1 MPRISKVAIQFVRFR
16 NYIFFVMMVAAVV
29 SAFLIPRVAVNPDM
43 TKYLPPESSMKKGM
57 DRMAQTLPDLDVH
70 MRAINVMLTDT
81 SLVAAAPAVLDSL
94 TGNLVQE
101 SVKTKGNLTLFRYN
115 ITADTPVEDLRSTIS
130 AYYGD
135 KAVVEVDGD
144 NLVMSDISG
153 VLMVGF
159 IMIFIILLVM
169 CPSVVEVVLFLLT
182 TGIAVLVNMGT
193 NYFLGTV
200 SLVTHSLVGILQM
213 VLSMDYSVILMN
225 RYREEKRKGKW
236 RSYAMASAID
246 GSSRSILSSALTTF
260 SGLIMLVFLNFRI
273 GADLGIV
280 LSKGVLISLLCNF
293 TVLPSLI
300 VIFDRAIE
308 KTTKKAPKAPFD
320 KVARIETSL
329 RIPLTAVLV
338 LAFGAAAHLQ
348 TKTRIGYSVSWPTTI
363 MKEFPP
369 DNPFLLLYSTADEER
384 IPALIDSLQAQ
395 PEVVSALAAPSF
407 TVARYTAAEMAS
419 RFGSL
424 AGSLSDSGQSPV
436 TEELLD
442 VVYYARLNPVRR
454 EKFTLD
460 QLEESVRLLSEAG
473 LLPSGLKIPEIASF
487 TQVPAPEPVL
497 EPEPVIQ
504 EYAFDTNPD
513 SISDTLAVA
522 AAPAPDITEESPAA
536 QADSSAIT
544 YQAAVTPLTAQQVA
558 GLIGTDER
566 LVAMV
571 YRLAGK
577 KEKDDVMEPY
587 LLLRFVRDNVLTKKR
602 FASMVPEDSAREIRE
617 LSFQMDSIVAA
628 GPDTLL
634 LAQAVIVPVVI
645 PVAEEP
651 AAADSTLLAEA
662 PVTVVPAVPAPAPV
676 VEPDPL
682 EELAEMAFTQ
692 EKASWQKTYR
702 ALRKAGVK
710 VSRDDIRLLFLYTG
724 SRLYGDPSATLTVS
738 DLLDFVCDYMTEDPM
753 YSRFME
759 PELVGQITSAREMLA
774 DGTGMLRGE
783 DCSLALILTSC
794 PVEADETF
802 SFVGGLE
809 ALADASL
816 PGEHYV
822 IGESAMYKELKDG
835 FPAELLLL
843 TALTVIAIF
852 LIVAFTFKS
861 IVIPV
866 LLILTVMTGV
876 YINVWVSGLGGDTML
891 YVSYLIIQG
900 VLMGAT
906 IDYSILFTGY
916 YRVCRRSMG
925 RGESLLA
932 TYRSTTNSILTSGL
946 IITVGTWVMS
956 KTIDDN
962 LTASILHSLSV
973 GAFAVILL
981 ILFVMPGVIVALDR
995 FIVERPRKSTTGDS
1009 QYK

>member
-115 ITADTPVEDLRSTIS
+115 ITADTPVEELRSTIS

-338 LAFGAAAHLQ
+338 LAFGAAAYLQ

-424 AGSLSDSGQSPV
+424 AGNLSDTGPSPV
-436 TEELLD
+436 TEDLLD

-454 EKFTLD
+454 EKFSLD

-473 LLPSGLKIPEIASF
+473 LLPSGLKIPEISSF
-487 TQVPAPEPVL
+487 TEIPAPEPVP
-497 EPEPVIQ
+497 EPVKEPLPVIQ
-504 EYAFDTNPD
+504 EYA
-513 SISDTLAVA
+513 VA
-522 AAPAPDITEESPAA
+522 ATPAPDIPEEMPVT
-536 QADSSAIT
+536 QADTSAIT
-544 YQAAVTPLTAQQVA
+544 YQAAVTPLTAKQVA

-566 LVAMV
+566 LVSMV
-571 YRLAGK
+571 YSLAGK
-577 KEKDDVMEPY
+577 KGTDDVMEPY

-617 LSFQMDSIVAA
+617 LSYQMDSIVAA

-634 LAQAVIVPVVI
+634 LAQSVIVPEVI

-662 PVTVVPAVPAPAPV
+662 PVTAVPAVPAPAPV

-692 EKASWQKTYR
+692 ERASWQKTYR

-710 VSRDDIRLLFLYTG
+710 VSRDDIRLLYLYTG

-973 GAFAVILL
+973 GATAVILL

-995 FIVERPRKSTTGDS
+995 FIVERTRKSTTGDS